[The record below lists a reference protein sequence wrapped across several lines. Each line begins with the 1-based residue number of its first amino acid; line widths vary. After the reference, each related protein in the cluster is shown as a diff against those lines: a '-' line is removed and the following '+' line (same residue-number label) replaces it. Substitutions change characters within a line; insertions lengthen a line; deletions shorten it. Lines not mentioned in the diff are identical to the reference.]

1 MIKTNIEKN
10 KNLIIVFIF
19 SLILIIGTLVVDDY
33 GVSSDESDQRH
44 SGFIELNYVGKILL
58 PNLTKKLSV

>member
-1 MIKTNIEKN
+1 MIKTNIDKN

-44 SGFIELNYVGKILL
+44 IPGH
-58 PNLTKKLSV
+58 